1 MLLSAYPGS
10 LRAKKFRWR
19 ALPAVRV
26 FWQKFKRGDRARGP
40 KPTQRQAKSNHEDEV
55 SPCPRPPGGG
65 ILGRMLPRPT
75 PSASI
80 DGCYVGTAANESAAI
95 TIGTTTETTEEAVIV
110 GGRYQ
115 CFHLTVVP
123 DEGSGSGRSGG
134 GNPNQEEGSRRV
146 VSHGGGREL
155 PADPA
160 GGW

>member
-1 MLLSAYPGS
+1 
-10 LRAKKFRWR
+10 
-19 ALPAVRV
+19 
-26 FWQKFKRGDRARGP
+26 
-40 KPTQRQAKSNHEDEV
+40 
-55 SPCPRPPGGG
+55 
-65 ILGRMLPRPT
+65 MLPRPT

>member
-1 MLLSAYPGS
+1 M
-10 LRAKKFRWR
+10 
-19 ALPAVRV
+19 
-26 FWQKFKRGDRARGP
+26 
-40 KPTQRQAKSNHEDEV
+40 

-80 DGCYVGTAANESAAI
+80 YGCYVGTAANESAI
-95 TIGTTTETTEEAVIV
+95 TIGTTKTTEEAVIV

-115 CFHLTVVP
+115 CFHLTVVT
-123 DEGSGSGRSGG
+123 DEGSGNGCSGCNS
-134 GNPNQEEGSRRV
+134 NQEEGTRRV
-146 VSHGGGREL
+146 ASHGGGREL